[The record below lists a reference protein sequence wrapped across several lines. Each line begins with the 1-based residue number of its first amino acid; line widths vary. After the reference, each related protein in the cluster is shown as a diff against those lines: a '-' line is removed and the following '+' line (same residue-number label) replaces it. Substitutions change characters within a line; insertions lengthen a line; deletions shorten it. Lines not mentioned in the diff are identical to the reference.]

1 MGESGCS
8 NHDEEVWASLITKVV
23 RGQEDEEAVWAFRFA
38 VERRVWNVVLS
49 GRQNDPDSAKVRGPF
64 RNLFRDPHAAEDFI
78 AEFVEQ
84 IDRSRAK
91 GRYRDDSFLPLTQAD
106 ALKQIAA
113 KGLIL
118 KRAISSV
125 RKFSR
130 GGITGLPDDAGNPV
144 SYDGGLDGGWGD
156 QVGASPA
163 TEEGIPDSGMALI
176 LRLQRGEPVLDLQI
190 KGDRLAAVE
199 ETAAL
204 QTWVLLDQGRPSFGA
219 IRVMVEGKIVG
230 GIPALLK
237 AHADGQREIDDGLAD
252 CVTEIEDHPAMELK
266 RLDGIDR
273 RRARLEARRIFEPLS
288 ASSIR
293 DLLALPSLNAG
304 EKRNSKYRSG
314 VAGLFPQFDELLHA
328 MELMDD
334 DGESEP

>member
-1 MGESGCS
+1 VDESGS
-8 NHDEEVWASLITKVV
+8 SSHDEEIWSSLIAKVV
-23 RGQEDEEAVWAFRFA
+23 TGNEDEEAVWAFRFA

-49 GRQNDPDSAKVRGPF
+49 GRQNDPDSAQVKSPF

-91 GRYRDDSFLPLTQAD
+91 GRYRDDAFLGLTRSD

-113 KGLIL
+113 KDLIR

-130 GGITGLPDDAGNPV
+130 GGITGLPDDASNPV

-156 QVGASPA
+156 QVGDSTSA
-163 TEEGIPDSGMALI
+163 EEGISDSGMALI
-176 LRLQRGEPVLDLQI
+176 LRLQQGEPVLDLQI

-204 QTWVLLDQGRPSFGA
+204 QTWVLLDQGRPSFGV

-230 GIPALLK
+230 GIPALQK
-237 AHADGQREIDDGLAD
+237 AHVDGQQEIEDSLAD
-252 CVTEIEDHPAMELK
+252 CVTEIERHPAMELR

-288 ASSIR
+288 ASAIR

-314 VAGLFPQFDELLHA
+314 VAGLFPQFDELLQA
-328 MELMDD
+328 MELVDE
-334 DGESEP
+334 DGESTS